1 MIIEKTNSSFGN
13 FVIRLPNNNFK
24 FFMRKKQAIEWLENQ
39 KCEEIKTRASAIDA
53 LVVLENPKLAWS
65 IAKNDET
72 LNPNVTMEKWLA
84 STLICI
90 AEHRMEGDI
99 RYISNALMN
108 ELCRLEK
115 LLTSANMWE
124 AIDKQLR
131 LHGFNFAN
139 KSQFTFA
146 LDKEYSR
153 RADIQNNKPEGF

>member
-13 FVIRLPNNNFK
+13 YVIRLPNNNFK

-84 STLICI
+84 SALICI
-90 AEHRMEGDI
+90 AEHRMNGDI
-99 RYISNALMN
+99 RYMSNALID
-108 ELCRLEK
+108 ELCKLQK
-115 LLTSANMWE
+115 LLISTDRWE
-124 AIDKQLR
+124 KIDKQLR
-131 LHGFNFAN
+131 LYGLNFA
-139 KSQFTFA
+139 SQSRFLLA
-146 LDKEYSR
+146 VGEEYSR
-153 RADIQNNKPEGF
+153 RADIQNRKPEGF